1 MEDIIYIKGLKTK
14 STIGILPHERL
25 RRQTL
30 IISLE
35 LGTDISAAADADD
48 IGQALDYSQV
58 AHHLEEFAQ
67 AAEFQLLESFATALC
82 ASLLAYF
89 PRCQT
94 VSLDIQKPGALSQ
107 SQQVGLKIVRRRPT
121 DK

>member
-25 RRQTL
+25 RKQTL

-35 LGTDISAAADADD
+35 LSTDISAAATADD

-58 AHHLEEFAQ
+58 ASQLEAFAQ
-67 AAEFQLLESFATALC
+67 AAEFQLLESFASALC
-82 ASLLAYF
+82 ENLLAHF
-89 PRCQT
+89 PRCQAVT
-94 VSLDIQKPGALSQ
+94 LDIQKPGALSQ
-107 SQQVGLKIVRRRPT
+107 SQQVGLRITRRRPANN
-121 DK
+121 